1 MASIDKQHKRAA
13 RAKAKAKQN
22 RAKRTAPTSELELDP
37 NDSRI
42 DFESVDLTELFVKMR
57 DAEKTSQ
64 QALCTVFLSDPLLE
78 LVYEQEGEQGATD
91 FILAA
96 LIEYRNWSTEADEA
110 TALAWIESEAF
121 HGEDVTFV
129 PWGVACWICC
139 ILSFKQY
146 YICQGWANL
155 RASRMHHA

>member
-22 RAKRTAPTSELELDP
+22 RAKRAAPTSELELDP

-121 HGEDVTFV
+121 QADYL
-129 PWGVACWICC
+129 A
-139 ILSFKQY
+139 
-146 YICQGWANL
+146 
-155 RASRMHHA
+155 ASQALFSAEG